1 MEALLFPNWMLF
13 AGLFLFLKVYEPTRL
28 YLDNTCCLAI
38 AITCAM
44 FVDRQL
50 VLNELHL
57 GWVVA
62 VVMFAL
68 LMSVPYLLGGMV
80 GSVIQQL
87 LLLNEQSVQDK
98 RFTDESESLAKISSL
113 LMVYYALNDGTL
125 FWPLLQLLNAPSS
138 IALQTDFAKL
148 FFFITDSLGMLVV
161 VSGKYIVLMI
171 VTTVCCGYV
180 DLFFKKA
187 SLSQFVTPN
196 VKAVLVVIL
205 LNLWFLNDQFYV
217 FKQLMQ
223 KVGYE

>member
-28 YLDNTCCLAI
+28 YLDSSCCLAI

-44 FVDRQL
+44 FLDPQL
-50 VLNELHL
+50 ILSELNLR
-57 GWVVA
+57 WVVA
-62 VVMFAL
+62 VLLFAL
-68 LMSVPYLLGGMV
+68 FTSVPYLLGGLL

-113 LMVYYALNDGTL
+113 LMVYYALNNDVL
-125 FWPLLQLLNAPSS
+125 FHPLLKLLNAPSA
-138 IALQTDFAKL
+138 ITLRTDFVQL
-148 FFFITDSLGMLVV
+148 FLSITDCLGMLVV

-171 VTTVCCGYV
+171 AVTVCCGYV

-187 SLSQFVTPN
+187 SLSMFVTTN

>member
-148 FFFITDSLGMLVV
+148 FYFITDSLGMLVV

>member
-1 MEALLFPNWMLF
+1 
-13 AGLFLFLKVYEPTRL
+13 
-28 YLDNTCCLAI
+28 
-38 AITCAM
+38 M

-50 VLNELHL
+50 VLSELHL

-68 LMSVPYLLGGMV
+68 LMSVPYLLGSMV

-113 LMVYYALNDGTL
+113 VMVYYALNDGTL
-125 FWPLLQLLNAPSS
+125 FRPLLQLLNAPSS
-138 IALQTDFAKL
+138 IALQTDFAQL
-148 FFFITDSLGMLVV
+148 FFLITDCLGMLVV

-171 VTTVCCGYV
+171 ATTVCCGYV

>member
-1 MEALLFPNWMLF
+1 MENLLFPNWMLF

-28 YLDNTCCLAI
+28 YLDNICCLAI
-38 AITCAM
+38 AIACAM
-44 FVDRQL
+44 FLDNQQAL
-50 VLNELHL
+50 TDLNL

-68 LMSVPYLLGGMV
+68 LMSVPYLLGGTV

-113 LMVYYALNDGTL
+113 LFVYYALADGAL
-125 FWPLLQLLNAPSS
+125 FRPFIQLLNSPTS
-138 IALQTDFAKL
+138 IGIHTDFEHL
-148 FFFITDSLGMLVV
+148 FFLITDSLCMLVV

-171 VTTVCCGYV
+171 AITVCCGYV

-196 VKAVLVVIL
+196 IKAVLVVIL

>member
-1 MEALLFPNWMLF
+1 M
-13 AGLFLFLKVYEPTRL
+13 
-28 YLDNTCCLAI
+28 AI

-138 IALQTDFAKL
+138 IALQTDFAQL

>member
-148 FFFITDSLGMLVV
+148 FYFITDSLGILVV

>member
-1 MEALLFPNWMLF
+1 MEALLFPNWILF

-38 AITCAM
+38 SIACAM
-44 FVDRQL
+44 FLDHQQ
-50 VLNELHL
+50 VLNELQF
-57 GWVVA
+57 GWVIA
-62 VVMFAL
+62 VVMFAV

-98 RFTDESESLAKISSL
+98 RFTDESESLAKLSSL
-113 LMVYYALNDGTL
+113 LFVYYALADGAL
-125 FWPLLQLLNAPSS
+125 FRPFLQLLKAPAS
-138 IALQTDFAKL
+138 ISLHSDFAVL
-148 FFFITDSLGMLVV
+148 FFLITDSLAILMV
-161 VSGKYIVLMI
+161 VSCKYIVLMI
-171 VTTVCCGYV
+171 SVTVCCGYV

-196 VKAVLVVIL
+196 MKAVLVVIL

-217 FKQLMQ
+217 FKLLMQ
-223 KVGYE
+223 KVGYQ

>member
-1 MEALLFPNWMLF
+1 MEVLLFPNWTLF

-125 FWPLLQLLNAPSS
+125 FWPLLQLLNAPST
-138 IALQTDFAKL
+138 IALQTDFAQL